1 MIQKNSKHNRFNN
14 SMFPYLNENIDIC
27 IRNDDPLSIQ
37 APYIPSLSPSKVSLP
52 FPSCRYRKSR
62 SKSHL
67 SPDPIPHSPQVT
79 AKAPTSQSS
88 PSTHPTSP
96 HQSTVPS
103 HTRVP
108 PRHPLPFP
116 RSNKVHPKVHPKF
129 PVFYLNDICCLV
141 YD

>member
-27 IRNDDPLSIQ
+27 IRNDDSQSIQ
-37 APYIPSLSPSKVSLP
+37 APYIPSLAPSKVSLP
-52 FPSCRYRKSR
+52 FPSCRSRKSR

-79 AKAPTSQSS
+79 AKVPTSQSS
-88 PSTHPTSP
+88 PSTHPTYP
-96 HQSTVPS
+96 YKSTAPS

-108 PRHPLPFP
+108 PRPSPYP
-116 RSNKVHPKVHPKF
+116 SQGPTRSNKVQQGPSQISSF
-129 PVFYLNDICCLV
+129 LS
-141 YD
+141 